1 VAYRSNLNNRD
12 KSGAITAVVA
22 IHAALL
28 FAFLNLSGK
37 MDLPVAETVTR
48 VFDLKQPPPPPPP
61 PSPPRIRDQ
70 SKPKQKEGG
79 SAPKNLKNEATP
91 VKAPKPEVVVPPL
104 PQIAATETPRQG
116 TAPNQGASN
125 VAGPGTGAGGVG
137 TGTGSGSGGNGPGGG
152 GEGGVAEP
160 PHLTSPVL
168 TGRDIPRDLLD
179 QWPSGTPVFLRL
191 RVNPQGYVS
200 ECNVLRG
207 TGNPAIDNVMCNIAH
222 DRLRFRPA
230 LNRSGQA
237 VAGWFGYAQRPPR

>member
-61 PSPPRIRDQ
+61 PPPPQIRDQ

-104 PQIAATETPRQG
+104 PQIAAT
-116 TAPNQGASN
+116 
-125 VAGPGTGAGGVG
+125 
-137 TGTGSGSGGNGPGGG
+137 
-152 GEGGVAEP
+152 
-160 PHLTSPVL
+160 
-168 TGRDIPRDLLD
+168 
-179 QWPSGTPVFLRL
+179 
-191 RVNPQGYVS
+191 
-200 ECNVLRG
+200 
-207 TGNPAIDNVMCNIAH
+207 
-222 DRLRFRPA
+222 
-230 LNRSGQA
+230 
-237 VAGWFGYAQRPPR
+237 